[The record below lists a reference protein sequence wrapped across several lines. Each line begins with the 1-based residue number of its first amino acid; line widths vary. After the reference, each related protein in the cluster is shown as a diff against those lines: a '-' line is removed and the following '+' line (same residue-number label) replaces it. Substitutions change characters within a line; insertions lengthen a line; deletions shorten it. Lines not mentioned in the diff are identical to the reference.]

1 MDARGSAD
9 GGEKRRAR
17 RTWFW
22 AEGKPM
28 CKRDLGSR
36 THTPIGCYPL
46 NASLQTDSACQHVGG
61 WYGYLSS
68 NRPFVLRTELGR
80 SSRNKVSECLFK
92 PKQLAIPC
100 VQRRS
105 V

>member
-1 MDARGSAD
+1 MDARGSAEG

-61 WYGYLSS
+61 TVTCQATGLS
-68 NRPFVLRTELGR
+68 FGLWMELDPQETR
-80 SSRNKVSECLFK
+80 LVSAFLSLK
-92 PKQLAIPC
+92 N
-100 VQRRS
+100 
-105 V
+105 